1 MKSST
6 FQPTSV
12 LLDKGVI
19 RRVYERRVRLALGKP
34 PTVQQVEAANCY
46 AYIATSASRLYITE
60 QTANILKRRTQ
71 IFAAPLLAETRPL
84 KKARYLRRW
93 ARRLTDFA
101 FSSEDAT
108 VLAYGSFGFDVS
120 SGTVGVDAIITTD
133 IRLAEHYERRHAEI
147 KKRFD
152 DMIVNLPEAY
162 AVLSLPNVL
171 TTAAILAIA

>member
-1 MKSST
+1 VTSST

-34 PTVQQVEAANCY
+34 PTVLQVEAANSY
-46 AYIATSASRLYITE
+46 AYVATISTRLYITE

-71 IFAAPLLAETRPL
+71 VFAAPLLAETRPL

-101 FSSEDAT
+101 FSSEDAI
-108 VLAYGSFGFDVS
+108 VLAYGSFGLDVES
-120 SGTVGVDAIITTD
+120 KTVGVDAIITTD
-133 IRLAEHYERRHAEI
+133 IRLAEHYERRHSEI
-147 KKRFD
+147 ENRFN

-162 AVLSLPNVL
+162 AVLRLPNVL
-171 TTAAILAIA
+171 TTAAILVNV